1 MGFLLIKQFLSTS
14 IRNRFSSPMD
24 SEQLTMDN
32 YESISCQC
40 PLSIVNCSTFAKK
53 ITMKILNGKETAETI
68 KKELRELVKQRKSE
82 GRKIPHLAAVLVG
95 NDGGSI
101 TYVNSKVKA
110 CEEIGFESTLIRYDD
125 SVSEEVLLNK
135 VKALN
140 EDKSIDGFIVQLP
153 LPEHI
158 DEMKVTLAIDPK
170 KDVDGFHPINV
181 GNMMLNIPGFVPA
194 TPAGIVEL
202 LRRYDIET
210 SGKNCVVVGRSN
222 IVGTPLSLLLGKN
235 TNPGNCTVTLVH
247 SRSENIKEICKN
259 ADILVAAVGVPGFI
273 TADMVKEGAVVVDV
287 GTTRVDDATRER
299 GWRLAGDV
307 KFDEVAPKCSYISP
321 VPGGVGPM
329 TIASLMINTLKAMEL
344 KGK

>member
-1 MGFLLIKQFLSTS
+1 MIICYCATNCNDEAES
-14 IRNRFSSPMD
+14 NRYIC
-24 SEQLTMDN
+24 T
-32 YESISCQC
+32 
-40 PLSIVNCSTFAKK
+40 K
-53 ITMKILNGKETAETI
+53 IQHMEILNGKQTSEII
-68 KKELRELVKQRKSE
+68 KKELAVLVKERKAE
-82 GRKIPHLAAVLVG
+82 GRKIPHLAAILVG
-95 NDGGSI
+95 NDGGSVS
-101 TYVNSKVKA
+101 YVNSKVKA

-181 GNMMLNIPGFVPA
+181 GNMMLNLPGFVPA

-202 LRRYDIET
+202 LRRYNIET

-222 IVGTPLSLLLGKN
+222 IVGTPLSLLLGRN
-235 TNPGNCTVTLVH
+235 TDMGNCTVTLVH
-247 SRSENIKEICKN
+247 SRSENIREICN
-259 ADILVAAVGVPGFI
+259 QADILVAAVGVPGFI

-287 GTTRVDDATRER
+287 GTTRVTDPSRER

-307 KFDEVAPKCSYISP
+307 AFDEVAPKCSYITP

>member
-1 MGFLLIKQFLSTS
+1 M
-14 IRNRFSSPMD
+14 
-24 SEQLTMDN
+24 E
-32 YESISCQC
+32 
-40 PLSIVNCSTFAKK
+40 
-53 ITMKILNGKETAETI
+53 ILNGKQTSEII
-68 KKELRELVKQRKSE
+68 KKELAVLVKERKAE
-82 GRKIPHLAAVLVG
+82 GRKIPHLAAILVG
-95 NDGGSI
+95 NDGGSVS
-101 TYVNSKVKA
+101 YVNSKVKA

-181 GNMMLNIPGFVPA
+181 GNMMLNLPGFVPA

-202 LRRYDIET
+202 LRRYNIET

-222 IVGTPLSLLLGKN
+222 IVGTPLSLLLGRN
-235 TNPGNCTVTLVH
+235 TDMGNCTVTLVH
-247 SRSENIKEICKN
+247 SRSENIREICN
-259 ADILVAAVGVPGFI
+259 QADILVAAVGVPGFI
-273 TADMVKEGAVVVDV
+273 KADMVKEGAVVVDV
-287 GTTRVDDATRER
+287 GTTRVIDPSRER

-307 KFDEVAPKCSYISP
+307 AFDEVAPKCSYITP

-329 TIASLMINTLKAMEL
+329 TIASLMINTLKAMDL

>member
-1 MGFLLIKQFLSTS
+1 MQ
-14 IRNRFSSPMD
+14 
-24 SEQLTMDN
+24 
-32 YESISCQC
+32 
-40 PLSIVNCSTFAKK
+40 
-53 ITMKILNGKETAETI
+53 ILNGKETAEI
-68 KKELRELVKQRKSE
+68 IRKELAIQVKERKAN
-82 GRKIPHLAAVLVG
+82 GRKIPHLAAILVG
-95 NDGGSI
+95 RDGGSV
-101 TYVNSKVKA
+101 TYVNNKLKS

-125 SVSEEVLLNK
+125 SITEEVLLK
-135 VKALN
+135 KIQSLN

-153 LPEHI
+153 LPDHI

-202 LRRYDIET
+202 LRRYNIET

-247 SRSENIKEICKN
+247 SRSENIKDICSQ
-259 ADILVAAVGVPGFI
+259 ADILVAAVGIPEFI
-273 TADMVKEGAVVVDV
+273 TADMVKEGAVVIDV
-287 GTTRVDDATRER
+287 GTTRIDDASRER
-299 GWRLAGDV
+299 GWRLVGDV
-307 KFDEVAPKCSYISP
+307 KFDEVAPKTSYITP